1 MAWCYGVKKSN
12 NQTNPHIYA
21 AMSNT
26 NETYYP
32 KKKKTTKKPS
42 AKFAA
47 KNTGKLRER
56 KKEGVKKIG
65 RGSERAREPKR
76 DTVDGNERRT
86 IA

>member
-1 MAWCYGVKKSN
+1 MVLWCEKKSN

-26 NETYYP
+26 NETCYP

-47 KNTGKLRER
+47 KNTGKLGER
-56 KKEGVKKIG
+56 KKEGVKKID